1 MDRQSTFAA
10 SLDVEWV
17 VEVPSDR
24 PMVVVK
30 LTVGRFEW
38 RAGSVHTL
46 TLGDG
51 DVAALYAQI
60 PGVRIRPNA
69 AKKHR
74 AQAEPAGSFGVTTT
88 ADLPGMAVAVET
100 SGRVKTTRK
109 SRRSK

>member
-30 LTVGRFEW
+30 LAVGRFEW

-46 TLGDG
+46 TLGEG

-74 AQAEPAGSFGVTTT
+74 APVERYGVATT

-100 SGRVKTTRK
+100 SGEVKTPRK
-109 SRRSK
+109 SRRHK